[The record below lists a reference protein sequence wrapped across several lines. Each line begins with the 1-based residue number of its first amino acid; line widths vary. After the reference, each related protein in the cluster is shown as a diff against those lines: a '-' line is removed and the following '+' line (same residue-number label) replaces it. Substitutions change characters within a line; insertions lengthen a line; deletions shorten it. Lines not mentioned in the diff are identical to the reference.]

1 MNDLLPALSD
11 LDQLNGIKR
20 FFLDLDRRGKEMTT
34 IICYTIKKIHL
45 KNDSKK
51 VMSNETYLLYQQTM
65 GY

>member
-34 IICYTIKKIHL
+34 IICYTI
-45 KNDSKK
+45 
-51 VMSNETYLLYQQTM
+51 
-65 GY
+65 